1 MPDVFLTGGSG
12 FVGGAVL
19 RRFVAEGRSVRALAR
34 SDRAADV
41 VAAHGAEPVRG
52 DLLDGAALAAGIAG
66 CDVVVHVGGLNENC
80 LADTRPLYRIN
91 VDGTREVL
99 RAAAH
104 AGAGRVVVTSS
115 AAAIGER
122 RGTVAT
128 EATEHRGSFMTHYE
142 RSKYLGEQAAL
153 AEGERLGLEVVVVN
167 PSSVQGPGRTGGT
180 AKILLAFLRG
190 KLRYAVD
197 TTLSLVSIGDTAE
210 AHVLAADRGVPG
222 QRYIVSGATL
232 TLREA
237 LDLLGEVTGEERRVR
252 FLPGWP
258 VMAAA
263 TVVGGAFR
271 LVRKQAPVCREIVRI
286 MLHGPAYDGSKITRE
301 LGLVYTPLREWVGET
316 VAWYRVEGLI

>member
-34 SDRAADV
+34 SDRAAEA
-41 VAAHGAEPVRG
+41 VAAHGAEPARG
-52 DLLDGAALAAGIAG
+52 DLHDGEALTAGIEG

-80 LADTRPLYRIN
+80 LADTRPLYRAN
-91 VDGTREVL
+91 VDGTRAVVE
-99 RAAAH
+99 AAGRV
-104 AGAGRVVVTSS
+104 GARRVVVTSS
-115 AAAIGER
+115 AAAIGEPT
-122 RGTVAT
+122 GTVAT
-128 EATEHRGSFMTHYE
+128 EATEHRGTFMTHYE
-142 RSKYLGEQAAL
+142 RSKYLGERVAL

-197 TTLSLVSIGDTAE
+197 TRLSLVSIGDTAE
-210 AHVLAADRGVPG
+210 AHVLAADHGVPG
-222 QRYIVSGATL
+222 ERYIVSGATL

-237 LDLLGEVTGEERRVR
+237 LALLGEVTGEDHGVR
-252 FLPGWP
+252 FLPGRP

-263 TVVGGAFR
+263 TIVGGAFR
-271 LVRKQAPVCREIVRI
+271 MVRRQAPVCREIVRI

-301 LGLVYTPLREWVGET
+301 LGLSYTPLREWVGET
-316 VAWYRVEGLI
+316 VAWYRTEGLV